1 MKISRSRLIRL
12 INETLA
18 EGNPYEPEEMYP
30 YEGPQS
36 AQSAYH
42 EEFPEEKVS
51 LEKSEYFTG
60 EEDPE
65 EMKAQGLDALAAA
78 TSDLMDLGVS
88 EEEIITAVLSVTN
101 EYFPGE
107 R

>member
-18 EGNPYEPEEMYP
+18 EG
-30 YEGPQS
+30 PQS
-36 AQSAYH
+36 AQ
-42 EEFPEEKVS
+42 
-51 LEKSEYFTG
+51 SEYFTG
-60 EEDPE
+60 EDSPE
-65 EMKAQGLDALAAA
+65 EMKAQGLGALAAA

>member
-1 MKISRSRLIRL
+1 MKISKSRLVRL

-30 YEGPQS
+30 YSGSES
-36 AQSAYH
+36 AQ
-42 EEFPEEKVS
+42 
-51 LEKSEYFTG
+51 SEYFTN
-60 EEDPE
+60 EDSPE
-65 EMKAQGLDALAAA
+65 DEKAQKLGALADLIA
-78 TSDLMDLGVS
+78 DLMNLSVS

-101 EYFPGE
+101 SYFPGE

>member
-30 YEGPQS
+30 YKGPQS
-36 AQSAYH
+36 AQ
-42 EEFPEEKVS
+42 
-51 LEKSEYFTG
+51 SEYFTG

-78 TSDLMDLGVS
+78 TSDLMALGVS

-101 EYFPGE
+101 EHFPGE

>member
-1 MKISRSRLIRL
+1 
-12 INETLA
+12 
-18 EGNPYEPEEMYP
+18 
-30 YEGPQS
+30 
-36 AQSAYH
+36 
-42 EEFPEEKVS
+42 
-51 LEKSEYFTG
+51 
-60 EEDPE
+60 
-65 EMKAQGLDALAAA
+65 MKAQGLGALAAA

>member
-30 YEGPQS
+30 YAGPQS
-36 AQSAYH
+36 AQS
-42 EEFPEEKVS
+42 
-51 LEKSEYFTG
+51 EYFTD
-60 EEDPE
+60 EDSPE
-65 EMKAQGLDALAAA
+65 EMKAQKLGAHADLVA
-78 TSDLMDLGVS
+78 DLMDLGVS

>member
-30 YEGPQS
+30 YKGPQS
-36 AQSAYH
+36 AQS
-42 EEFPEEKVS
+42 
-51 LEKSEYFTG
+51 EYFTG
-60 EEDPE
+60 EDSPE
-65 EMKAQGLDALAAA
+65 EMKAQGLGALAAA

>member
-30 YEGPQS
+30 YKGPQS
-36 AQSAYH
+36 AQS
-42 EEFPEEKVS
+42 
-51 LEKSEYFTG
+51 EYFTG
-60 EEDPE
+60 EVSPD
-65 EMKAQGLDALAAA
+65 EMKAQKLGALADLIA
-78 TSDLMDLGVS
+78 DLMDLNVS
-88 EEEIITAVLSVTN
+88 EEEIITAVLKVTN
-101 EYFPGE
+101 LYFPGE